1 MAKCPHCGAEFEY
14 DVKKKSV
21 YCAYCGSKFNPQE
34 LKKDVK
40 KAKKSENVISG
51 KTYSCTQCG
60 ASLMT
65 FDETAVTF
73 CSYCSSQ
80 NIVENEVV
88 KEKAPDVIIPFAKTE
103 EECVNNYKK
112 AISHFLFSPSY
123 MKNDMVVKKFRGI
136 YMPYAIYKLIHNGD
150 CVNRGKKYSH
160 RSGDYVYYDD
170 YDIHAVVDAS
180 YDGVSFDLLSKFYD
194 DYSQAIP
201 FDARKAE
208 EFNPNY
214 LAGFYADRG
223 DVEVDTYNS
232 DACLVATND
241 STRFMNSQKIFSK
254 YGCPTPKVG
263 FGVTDKRYAM
273 FPMYFASIKSKDNKH
288 IHYAAINGQTGKVA
302 ADMPISFAK
311 YIIFSLLMSIP
322 IFLIINLIPYILPKA
337 VCFFVIFMSI
347 IAWII
352 CKSQLDKC
360 NDRYGRYNDKGY
372 ISQFVE
378 VDEDGKKKKIKK
390 EKKYKMKAK
399 YWVKYLISIILP
411 LLIFL
416 FNPVYDAYYYGASII
431 GLILIIWSFNDL
443 VVIHNQLVSRPI
455 PQLEK
460 RGGDENV

>member
-14 DVKKKSV
+14 DVRRKSV
-21 YCAYCGSKFNPQE
+21 FCAYCGSQFDPRE

-40 KAKKSENVISG
+40 TSKKREDLISG
-51 KTYSCTQCG
+51 RTYSCTQCG
-60 ASLMT
+60 ATLMT

-88 KEKAPDVIIPFAKTE
+88 KEKAPEVIIPFAKTE

-112 AISHFLFSPSY
+112 KISNFLFSPGY
-123 MKNDMVVKKFRGI
+123 MKSDMVVKKFRGI
-136 YMPYAIYKLIHNGD
+136 YMPYAIYKLVHNGD
-150 CVNRGKKYSH
+150 TVNRGKKYSH

-170 YDIHAVVDAS
+170 YDIHAVVNAS

-208 EFNPNY
+208 EFNPSF

-223 DVEVDTYNS
+223 DVDVDTYNS
-232 DACLVATND
+232 DACTIASRD
-241 STRFMNSQKIFSK
+241 STRFLRNVKLYSK
-254 YGCPTPKVG
+254 YGCTNPTVG
-263 FGVTDKRYAM
+263 FGVSSKKYAM
-273 FPMYFASIKSKDNKH
+273 FPMYFAAIGSKDDKH

-302 ADMPISFAK
+302 ADMPISFGK
-311 YIIFSLLMSIP
+311 YIIFSLIMAIP
-322 IFLIINLIPYILPKA
+322 IFILINMIPMILPK
-337 VCFFVIFMSI
+337 VVNFFVILMAI

-352 CKSQLDKC
+352 CANEIGKC

-372 ISQFVE
+372 SSLFIIE
-378 VDEDGKKKKIKK
+378 EEDGTKKKRKK
-390 EKKYKMKAK
+390 VKKYKVKAK
-399 YWVKYLISIILP
+399 YWVKCLVASILSLLVIILD
-411 LLIFL
+411 
-416 FNPVYDAYYYGASII
+416 PVHDAYYYGAAII
-431 GLILIIWSFNDL
+431 GLILILSSFYDL
-443 VVIHNQLVSRPI
+443 VSIHNELVSRPI

-460 RGGDENV
+460 RGGDESE

>member
-14 DVKKKSV
+14 DVNKKSV
-21 YCAYCGSKFNPQE
+21 YCAYCGSQFNPQE

-60 ASLMT
+60 ATLMT

-80 NIVENEVV
+80 NVVENEVV
-88 KEKAPDVIIPFAKTE
+88 KEQAPDVIIPFSKTE
-103 EECVNNYKK
+103 EECIRNYKRK
-112 AISHFLFSPSY
+112 ISGFLFSPSY
-123 MKNDMVVKKFRGI
+123 MKTDIVVKKFRGI
-136 YMPYAIYKLIHNGD
+136 YMPYAIYKLVHNGD
-150 CVNRGKKYSH
+150 CVNKGKKYNH

-170 YDIHAVVDAS
+170 FDIHAIVNAS

-194 DYSQAIP
+194 DYSQSIP
-201 FDARKAE
+201 FNAKE
-208 EFNPNY
+208 VVEFNPNY

-223 DVEVDTYNS
+223 DVSDDTYYS
-232 DACLVATND
+232 DACSIATDD
-241 STRFMNSQKIFSK
+241 STRFMKKNNTFSK
-254 YGCPTPKVG
+254 YGCSSPKVG
-263 FGVTDKRYAM
+263 FGVSDKRYAM
-273 FPMYFASIKSKDNKH
+273 FPMYFASIRSKDDKH

-302 ADMPISFAK
+302 ADIPISFAK
-311 YIIFSLLMSIP
+311 YIIFSLLLSVP
-322 IFLIINLIPYILPKA
+322 IFLIINLIPMILPKA

-347 IAWII
+347 IAWIL
-352 CKSQLDKC
+352 CKNQLDKC

-372 ISQFVE
+372 ISKFIE
-378 VDEDGKKKKIKK
+378 VDENGEKKKLKK

-399 YWVKYLISIILP
+399 YWVKYLIAILLP
-411 LLIFL
+411 FITFI
-416 FNPVYDAYYYGASII
+416 FNPVQDSYYYGSSII

-443 VVIHNQLVSRPI
+443 VTIHNQLVSRPI

-460 RGGDENV
+460 RGGDESE

>member
-21 YCAYCGSKFNPQE
+21 YCAYCGSQFNPKE
-34 LKKDVK
+34 LNKDVK
-40 KAKKSENVISG
+40 KAKKNESVISG

-60 ASLMT
+60 ATLMT

-103 EECVNNYKK
+103 EECVNNYKR
-112 AISHFLFSPSY
+112 AISHFLFSPGY

-136 YMPYAIYKLIHNGD
+136 YMPYAIYKLVHNGD
-150 CVNRGKKYSH
+150 CINKGKKYNH

-170 YDIHAVVDAS
+170 FDIHAVVDAS

-194 DYSQAIP
+194 DYSQSIP

-214 LAGFYADRG
+214 LAGFYADKG

-232 DACLVATND
+232 DACLIASND
-241 STRFMNSQKIFSK
+241 STRYMKSQKIFAK
-254 YGCPTPKVG
+254 YGCTTPKVG
-263 FGVTDKRYAM
+263 FGATDKRYAM
-273 FPMYFASIKSKDNKH
+273 FPMYFASIKSKDDKH

-302 ADMPISFAK
+302 ADMPISFPK

-322 IFLIINLIPYILPKA
+322 IFLVINLIPYILPRA
-337 VCFFVIFMSI
+337 ISFFVIIMSI

-352 CKSQLDKC
+352 CNSQLKKC

-372 ISQFVE
+372 TSLLVE
-378 VDEDGKKKKIKK
+378 VDENGNKKKLKK

-399 YWVKYLISIILP
+399 YWVKYLIAIL
-411 LLIFL
+411 LSFIMIV
-416 FNPVYDAYYYGASII
+416 FNPVNDAYYYGAAII
-431 GLILIIWSFNDL
+431 GLVLIIWSFNDL
-443 VVIHNQLVSRPI
+443 VGIHNTLVSRPI

-460 RGGDENV
+460 RGGDESE

>member
-14 DVKKKSV
+14 DVTRKSV
-21 YCAYCGSKFNPQE
+21 YCAYCGSQFNPQE

-40 KAKKSENVISG
+40 KAKKREDVISG

-60 ASLMT
+60 ATLMT

-103 EECVNNYKK
+103 EECVKNYKRK
-112 AISHFLFSPSY
+112 ISNFLFSPGY

-136 YMPYAIYKLIHNGD
+136 YMPYAVYKLVHNGD

-170 YDIHAVVDAS
+170 YDIHAVVNAS

-201 FDARKAE
+201 FNAKE
-208 EFNPNY
+208 MVEFNPNY

-223 DVEVDTYNS
+223 DVDSHTYHS
-232 DACLVATND
+232 DACTVATND
-241 STRFMNSQKIFSK
+241 STRFLNKEKIFSK

-263 FGVTDKRYAM
+263 FGVSDERYAM
-273 FPMYFASIKSKDNKH
+273 FPMYFASIRSKDDKH

-302 ADMPISFAK
+302 ADMPISFGK
-311 YIIFSLLMSIP
+311 YILFSLIISIP
-322 IFLIINLIPYILPKA
+322 IFFIVNLIPMILPKL
-337 VCFFVIFMSI
+337 VNVFVILLAF
-347 IAWII
+347 IAWIM
-352 CKSQLDKC
+352 CVKELNKC

-372 ISQFVE
+372 SSQFIE
-378 VDEDGKKKKIKK
+378 VDENGNEKKRKK
-390 EKKYKMKAK
+390 EKQYKMKAK
-399 YWVKYLISIILP
+399 YWVKYLIAIL
-411 LLIFL
+411 LSVIVL
-416 FNPVYDAYYYGASII
+416 FFDPVQDAYYYGAAII
-431 GLILIIWSFNDL
+431 GLILMIWSFNDL
-443 VVIHNQLVSRPI
+443 VSIHNQLVSRPI

-460 RGGDENV
+460 RGGDESE